1 MSETQQTSSNI
12 DLSIEKLPVQVSA
25 DKDRKRFSGAKG
37 KAGLSSK
44 QLTNIFSIFGITCQI
59 CYQRVLRRRKGE
71 TIPIF

>member
-25 DKDRKRFSGAKG
+25 DKDRKRFTGAKG

-44 QLTNIFSIFGITCQI
+44 QFTYIFFSFGITCQI
-59 CYQRVLRRRKGE
+59 CYQRVLKRRKGE
-71 TIPIF
+71 AIPIF